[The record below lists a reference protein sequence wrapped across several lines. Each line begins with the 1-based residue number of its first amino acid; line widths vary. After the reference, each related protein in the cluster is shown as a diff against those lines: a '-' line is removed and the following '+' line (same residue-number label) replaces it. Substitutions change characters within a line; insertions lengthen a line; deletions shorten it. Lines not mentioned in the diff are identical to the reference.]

1 MSESKLPLI
10 LVVADFQGARH
21 LDFVY
26 MEDRFKREV
35 FNMAELDLEIPNHEM
50 IRFGMSNVNDLP
62 KIDTNAY
69 SDVHVLIVSTGIL
82 LEPLINAAK
91 HMVNVYTHDTLPGHY
106 DFEKVVYE
114 N

>member
-10 LVVADFQGARH
+10 LVVADVQSVRH
-21 LDFVY
+21 LDFDY
-26 MEDRFKREV
+26 MEDLFKREV
-35 FNMAELDLEIPNHEM
+35 FNMAEHEMTIPKHEM
-50 IRFGMSNVNDLP
+50 IRFDMSNVNDLP
-62 KIDTNAY
+62 RIDTGTY

-91 HMVNVYTHDTLPGHY
+91 HMVNVYTLDALPGRY
-106 DFEKVVYE
+106 NFEKVVYE